1 MTVKD
6 IMEIRGIFAKR
17 RREVY
22 SVSLGLKIVRFLKKT
37 EDVEAF
43 YLARQEKIFEEC
55 LEKDEN
61 GAYIPVSGGYK
72 LRADK
77 IEEYQKKLLELH
89 GERTEDTVSFSEEDA
104 EALKLSVEELRIV
117 SEFLEV

>member
-6 IMEIRGIFAKR
+6 IMEIRGIFAR
-17 RREVY
+17 RKNEVY

-43 YLARQEKIFEEC
+43 YLARQERVFEEC
-55 LEKDEN
+55 VEKDEN
-61 GAYIPVSGGYK
+61 GAYIPASGGYK
-72 LRADK
+72 LRTDK
-77 IEEYQKKLLELH
+77 VEVYRKKMSELH
-89 GERTEDTVSFSEEDA
+89 EEQIEDVISFSEEDA

>member
-17 RREVY
+17 KHEIY
-22 SVSLGLKIVRFLKKT
+22 SVSLGLKIVRFLKRT

-55 LEKDEN
+55 LAKDEN
-61 GAYIPVSGGYK
+61 GAYIPASGGYK

-89 GERTEDTVSFSEEDA
+89 EEMAEETISFSEKDA
-104 EALKLSVEELRIV
+104 EALKLSVDELRIV